1 MKTKEIEIISE
12 IVNYK
17 RFADAADS
25 MSYSHSVISKYVT
38 SVESELGIK
47 LFVRGNKASELAL
60 TPEGKILIPAI
71 QRVNDDYR
79 HVLELVSQMKNDRE
93 NTVRIGLPMSL
104 VDIAEQEILSAFM
117 CANPNV
123 KVEQMKMLPVELLKM
138 LKARRIDAAFIVVPD
153 GVDLMNTISGYCDD
167 DDMDVKFIIRAS
179 QRYAAVSEEFFKS
192 ASDAATFSELR
203 DFTFIFPI
211 GSDGEERSL
220 LEIARENAARS
231 GFELK
236 TMSSNVYDSTL
247 FRLALKMP
255 AAILSVAPDDH
266 YKGIR
271 FVRISDWDTGFNVYF
286 LSPKNDKRRS
296 LQQLRHC
303 CARFADEVKTAGS
316 GDDTN
321 I

>member
-38 SVESELGIK
+38 SVENELGIK

-60 TPEGKILIPAI
+60 TPEGKILVPAI

-79 HVLELVSQMKNDRE
+79 RVLELVSQMRNDRE
-93 NTVRIGLPMSL
+93 NIIRVGLPMTL

-117 CANPNV
+117 CANPNIR
-123 KVEQMKMLPVELLKM
+123 VEQMKMLPIELLKM
-138 LKARRIDAAFIVVPD
+138 LKAGRIDAAFTVIPD
-153 GVDLMNTISGYCDD
+153 GVDLTDTINSYCGDCD
-167 DDMDVKFIIRAS
+167 LDIKFIIRAS
-179 QRYAAVSEEFFKS
+179 QRYAAVSEEFFRS
-192 ASDAATFSELR
+192 DSNEASFSDLR

-211 GSDGEERSL
+211 GSDDEDRSL
-220 LEIARENAARS
+220 QKIAGEYAARS

-266 YKGIR
+266 YRGIR

-286 LSPKNDKRRS
+286 LSPKSDKRRS
-296 LQQLRHC
+296 LQLLKHC
-303 CARFADEVKTAGS
+303 CAHFAEEVNSTDPGTEAGV
-316 GDDTN
+316 
-321 I
+321 